1 MVNETGKQNA
11 ADATKK
17 GEDGT
22 DGVGHISEVELIKLR
37 NRHYISGS
45 TDDKTKD
52 PYVYKEIYK
61 GNKFLKYFTVKHRPE
76 FGQQQYDHVYDDG
89 VIRLEGDTAI
99 KNGGK
104 WNSNFDYAD
113 NDHASLDIDKR
124 IEGKPGN
131 YGKNGNSG
139 SSGENGETIVEEK
152 HIKLTGMDVI
162 NSAGQMIALNLTGG
176 NGAKGGNGTEGGKGG
191 KGNNG
196 ENKNYWTDN
205 NTGSGDIHVLAGDGG
220 SGGHGGQG
228 GNVEITLFA
237 GNDKN
242 AIENLSIKEANI
254 TIKGGKGGD
263 GGNGGKGGKG
273 GKGGDGGNA
282 INKVDSNKYN
292 PKKGVSQGGFG
303 GDAGRGGK
311 GGQAGKGGAG
321 GNAELIFAD
330 FSKNTNKDKVVNIN
344 IDSITLKAEGG
355 DDGEMGQ
362 HGESGEE
369 GKAGKQNACPTS
381 NQNCSYSNMPGDI
394 NTEAGRVP
402 TPPSK
407 PDDVESNPNKAIANA
422 FVLNNLTANIG
433 ALNNTGTMNINTSA
447 TKAND
452 SESFGI
458 KATGSNIVLTSN
470 VSVNSTAKKFN
481 DPKDTGES
489 EVNDKSGILLDNSHI
504 SFAHT
509 KDNDG
514 FKTLKTSALN
524 TKGNSSITFAVSA
537 DGTQSDK
544 LEMTAKDKVTTDNG
558 NNKIGIKVDESK
570 YFNHLASGGNAMLG
584 VQSELITGISKAD
597 SEKFQL
603 GKEQGVADTTLA
615 NGADVEDHARYKFS
629 QETKFDNDKIIYIR
643 GDAIKSE
650 QGADKTGGKYELADG
665 KSSIL
670 DSLANSGNLDSITN
684 KNLTG
689 ANGVNATENGGD
701 ASLFG
706 KGGDGQNGSNG
717 GSVEVNVLKE
727 KANATLSGQTTI
739 TALAGN
745 GGMGANGGK
754 ADGIDHEYAEKYGI
768 FTGAGGKGGDGGDA
782 TLTGFKADSK
792 VALNNVNLTL
802 EATAGKGA
810 NGGKAGE
817 TINDNADQYKGFD
830 LTEET
835 KQAIKDGKIK
845 LEDLLANV
853 QSGGDGLNG
862 KNGNA
867 KVVGID
873 GEASEI
879 SIDGQSSIV
888 VTAKAKAY
896 DKNANLGV
904 NRFFRSATANTGGV
918 MVSAVGIDA
927 SGSTLDINE
936 KLNVSANAFVDKDKA
951 DDKAVVDAAYAYS
964 IYADGSTINVG
975 ADVTLDSKIGIT
987 TNGNAT
993 NIEELVVENQG
1004 SGFMMNNSSL
1014 LFTAMQGDNT
1024 LLPDGNRS
1032 NKVTRAENGRT
1043 TYHTFS
1049 TDRYEASGKNKYV
1062 FYTDLDDVNSDK
1074 QTGDSLKVTD
1084 SVDFTNLSAMDIKI
1098 GQDKTFDNLR
1108 KIPPRSTQKI
1118 EGKHTLIDLS
1128 GVKDKSS
1135 ADLTQALGLDSEGK
1149 TQAKWNTDVGIFKY
1163 KWTADIQQD
1172 AISKDVILTGLAVN
1186 NQLPSNS
1193 VLVSL
1198 DNSFLVNRMSF
1209 LADSQ
1214 LSERF
1219 RILKNDGLTQGRSG
1233 MWHQVYSSDVD
1244 FTTGGDLNHNIN
1256 THHTINKFGFDHVAN
1271 FKGYDVM
1278 RGVYFGYGLVQAK
1291 YDDNIGH
1298 NKLKNTSLG
1307 MYGAIATHSG
1317 FYYEA
1322 DIGFDLYKSEL
1333 TAYIDGGDD
1342 EMNADAKARSLGVSL
1357 AAGKKFN
1364 LKNDWLVD
1372 TNVKVDYTLYH
1383 GNDFTTSNDLRV
1395 KQGGYYSLGAIGSIL
1410 VGKYFNS
1417 GKTIAYSKFDTGYYY
1432 SSHNGK
1438 GFITDLI
1445 SQGSFDFDTPEY
1457 NLYYGNMVLGL
1468 KHRINDV
1475 LELSLEGNRYFL
1487 RGANNLNMGVRG
1499 ELRYLF

>member
-191 KGNNG
+191 
-196 ENKNYWTDN
+196 
-205 NTGSGDIHVLAGDGG
+205 
-220 SGGHGGQG
+220 
-228 GNVEITLFA
+228 
-237 GNDKN
+237 
-242 AIENLSIKEANI
+242 
-254 TIKGGKGGD
+254 
-263 GGNGGKGGKG
+263 
-273 GKGGDGGNA
+273 DGGNA

-362 HGESGEE
+362 HGESGESGEE

-537 DGTQSDK
+537 DGIQSDK
-544 LEMTAKDKVTTDNG
+544 LEMTAKDKITIEN

-670 DSLANSGNLDSITN
+670 DSLASSGNLGSITN
-684 KNLTG
+684 KNLT
-689 ANGVNATENGGD
+689 ASNGVNATENGGN

-717 GSVEVNVLKE
+717 ESVEANVLKE
-727 KANATLSGQTTI
+727 KANATLSGTTTI

-745 GGMGANGGK
+745 GGKGANGGK
-754 ADGIDHEYAEKYGI
+754 ADGIDHDYAEKYGI
-768 FTGAGGKGGDGGDA
+768 FTGTGGKGGDGGDA

-792 VALNNVNLTL
+792 VAL
-802 EATAGKGA
+802 
-810 NGGKAGE
+810 
-817 TINDNADQYKGFD
+817 IM
-830 LTEET
+830 
-835 KQAIKDGKIK
+835 
-845 LEDLLANV
+845 
-853 QSGGDGLNG
+853 
-862 KNGNA
+862 
-867 KVVGID
+867 
-873 GEASEI
+873 
-879 SIDGQSSIV
+879 SI
-888 VTAKAKAY
+888 
-896 DKNANLGV
+896 
-904 NRFFRSATANTGGV
+904 
-918 MVSAVGIDA
+918 
-927 SGSTLDINE
+927 
-936 KLNVSANAFVDKDKA
+936 
-951 DDKAVVDAAYAYS
+951 
-964 IYADGSTINVG
+964 
-975 ADVTLDSKIGIT
+975 
-987 TNGNAT
+987 
-993 NIEELVVENQG
+993 
-1004 SGFMMNNSSL
+1004 
-1014 LFTAMQGDNT
+1014 
-1024 LLPDGNRS
+1024 
-1032 NKVTRAENGRT
+1032 
-1043 TYHTFS
+1043 
-1049 TDRYEASGKNKYV
+1049 
-1062 FYTDLDDVNSDK
+1062 
-1074 QTGDSLKVTD
+1074 
-1084 SVDFTNLSAMDIKI
+1084 
-1098 GQDKTFDNLR
+1098 
-1108 KIPPRSTQKI
+1108 
-1118 EGKHTLIDLS
+1118 
-1128 GVKDKSS
+1128 
-1135 ADLTQALGLDSEGK
+1135 
-1149 TQAKWNTDVGIFKY
+1149 
-1163 KWTADIQQD
+1163 
-1172 AISKDVILTGLAVN
+1172 
-1186 NQLPSNS
+1186 
-1193 VLVSL
+1193 
-1198 DNSFLVNRMSF
+1198 
-1209 LADSQ
+1209 
-1214 LSERF
+1214 
-1219 RILKNDGLTQGRSG
+1219 
-1233 MWHQVYSSDVD
+1233 
-1244 FTTGGDLNHNIN
+1244 
-1256 THHTINKFGFDHVAN
+1256 
-1271 FKGYDVM
+1271 
-1278 RGVYFGYGLVQAK
+1278 
-1291 YDDNIGH
+1291 
-1298 NKLKNTSLG
+1298 
-1307 MYGAIATHSG
+1307 
-1317 FYYEA
+1317 
-1322 DIGFDLYKSEL
+1322 
-1333 TAYIDGGDD
+1333 
-1342 EMNADAKARSLGVSL
+1342 
-1357 AAGKKFN
+1357 
-1364 LKNDWLVD
+1364 
-1372 TNVKVDYTLYH
+1372 
-1383 GNDFTTSNDLRV
+1383 
-1395 KQGGYYSLGAIGSIL
+1395 
-1410 VGKYFNS
+1410 
-1417 GKTIAYSKFDTGYYY
+1417 
-1432 SSHNGK
+1432 
-1438 GFITDLI
+1438 
-1445 SQGSFDFDTPEY
+1445 
-1457 NLYYGNMVLGL
+1457 
-1468 KHRINDV
+1468 
-1475 LELSLEGNRYFL
+1475 
-1487 RGANNLNMGVRG
+1487 
-1499 ELRYLF
+1499 